1 MLDHGVALE
10 YVIKIKLFRKNIC
23 FQVIEFL
30 NIDPYVDIY
39 SYLVSSNAY
48 TWKHSNNYLQNN
60 FKF

>member
-1 MLDHGVALE
+1 MLEVGLVLE
-10 YVIKIKLFRKNIC
+10 YVIKNKLFRKNIC

-39 SYLVSSNAY
+39 SYLVSHNAH